1 MKEDITLES
10 AKRLL
15 YIENLLKSL
24 MEKYNY
30 QYIKTPVLEDRE
42 LVNYFINDDLEYP
55 LKPNNQIGAIR
66 TYLREEKPNKVL
78 KYFQFGPVFET
89 FDMVETNQAGIDI
102 IGSKNPS
109 VDAEVISMAINFNR
123 LLGLDKF
130 VLKINTNGDNNL
142 FQLLLEYLDAMEI
155 EYAVDESLFLE
166 FNYYNDV
173 VFEIVT
179 DIDELEEQLVI
190 GNGGR
195 YNNLIGDM
203 GYKETSGFGY
213 NINIDNLLKILNY
226 DGFILNDENGLDVYI
241 KTTGLTTIPYILN
254 LSQTLRMNGFNTEID
269 HINNNE
275 VVDSKFTIIVNEQ
288 DIKDE
293 MLLIINNRTKEEEKI
308 EEEYIINFLDEKVS
322 GENEEHVH

>member
-1 MKEDITLES
+1 MKENFNLEN

-42 LVNYFINDDLEYP
+42 LVNYFINDDSEYP
-55 LKPNNQIGAIR
+55 LKPNNQIGAIKN
-66 TYLREEKPNKVL
+66 YLRKEKTNKVL
-78 KYFQFGPVFET
+78 KYFQLGPVFES
-89 FDMVETNQAGIDI
+89 FDMIETNQAGIDV

-109 VDAEVISMAINFNR
+109 VDAEVISMAINLNK
-123 LLGLDKF
+123 LLGLDN
-130 VLKINTNGDNNL
+130 VILKINTNGDNNH
-142 FQLLLEYLDAMEI
+142 FRLLIEYLEAMEI
-155 EYAVDESLFLE
+155 EYVVDEQLFLE

-195 YNNLIGDM
+195 YNDLIGDM
-203 GYKETSGFGY
+203 GYNETTGFGY
-213 NINIDNLLKILNY
+213 NINIDNLLKTLNY

-241 KTTGLTTIPYILN
+241 KTFDLTTIPYVLN
-254 LSQTLRMNGFNTEID
+254 LSQILRMNGFNTEID
-269 HINNNE
+269 HMNNNE
-275 VVDSKFTIIVNEQ
+275 FVDSKFTIIVSEQ
-288 DIKDE
+288 DIKDG

-308 EEEYIINFLDEKVS
+308 EDEYIINFLDEKVS

>member
-42 LVNYFINDDLEYP
+42 LVNYFINDDLGYP

-78 KYFQFGPVFET
+78 KYFQFGPTFET
-89 FDMVETNQAGIDI
+89 VDMLETNQAGIDI

-123 LLGLDKF
+123 LLGLDNF
-130 VLKINTNGDNNL
+130 VLKINTNGDNNH

-195 YNNLIGDM
+195 YNDLIGDM

-213 NINIDNLLKILNY
+213 NINIDNLIKILNY

-241 KTTGLTTIPYILN
+241 KTTDLTTIPYILN